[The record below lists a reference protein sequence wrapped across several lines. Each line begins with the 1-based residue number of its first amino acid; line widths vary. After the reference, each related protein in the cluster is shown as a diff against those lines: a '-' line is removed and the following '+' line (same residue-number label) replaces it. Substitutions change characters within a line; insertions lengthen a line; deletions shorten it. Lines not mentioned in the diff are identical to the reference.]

1 MGSLA
6 DTVGRRPVYMV
17 AFSIY
22 ILANVGLAI
31 QRSFPALLTL
41 RMLQSA
47 RSSGAQVLTEKKVS
61 LDELKQKQ
69 ELHRSVMEW
78 FPTLRVRLRGD
89 FMWGCFFWGLSN
101 ALHGVILLLF
111 ISTNWYVERPNV
123 VPPIG
128 PLLGGAIADRLG
140 WSYIFWFL
148 CGLSGLCLLTITL
161 SLPETA
167 RCIDGNGSISAR
179 GIIYKQWLPILRHVA
194 VRNPAEVP
202 QERRQP
208 LRRLPNSIRSL
219 RILLE
224 KDSAIILFCNG
235 IFYATYCCL
244 QASLSSLFIA
254 LYDYGELQAGLVY
267 IPFGVGCLIASLLL
281 GLLSLLSSLSSLL
294 SSSSSSFLFFYI
306 ITHKATGKLL
316 DHDYARVAKAQ
327 NARAGN
333 TRPNELENFP
343 IEKARLRSIFYP
355 VSVSVLVIIGYGWA
369 LEKRVVSRY
378 LPSNTSCKSCSI
390 SNSTSM

>member
-47 RSSGAQVLTEKKVS
+47 RSSGTTS
-61 LDELKQKQ
+61 L
-69 ELHRSVMEW
+69 
-78 FPTLRVRLRGD
+78 GY
-89 FMWGCFFWGLSN
+89 
-101 ALHGVILLLF
+101 GVISDIASPAERGFYVGMLLLG
-111 ISTNWYVERPNV
+111 PNV
-123 VPPIG
+123 APPIG

-281 GLLSLLSSLSSLL
+281 G
-294 SSSSSSFLFFYI
+294 
-306 ITHKATGKLL
+306 KLL

-369 LEKRVVSRY
+369 LEKRVSLGTLLTDIHPTTSSTAAAAANIVRCPLAAGGTSVLQLLIESVGVGWCFTLIGAVCGLCIPLLVFERERGGKWRMARAI
-378 LPSNTSCKSCSI
+378 NTDR
-390 SNSTSM
+390 TGLE